1 MVQSKKKKTPTKP
14 NPQPYRHP
22 GPPKPRRYDW
32 TPKNMQKTPKPQ
44 KVFAFSGE
52 PFVQLQGLWRSK
64 NPQSSRR
71 IMRATTVKP
80 PSSTH
85 PPLRRVSR
93 TAGSPPAVDSVFGW
107 GKGIQGSWLM
117 TSSWWFRNPI
127 PNHLGC
133 SRNPVNYGIFTI
145 STGELNPDVWNHQ
158 QISTDINQLTWVC
171 YTYRTW
177 K

>member
-1 MVQSKKKKTPTKP
+1 MVQSVKKNTDQTKS

-22 GPPKPRRYDW
+22 VPPKPRRYDL
-32 TPKNMQKTPKPQ
+32 TPKTYRKHRTSVS
-44 KVFAFSGE
+44 VFAFSGE
-52 PFVQLQGLWRSK
+52 PFVQLQGFWRSK

-107 GKGIQGSWLM
+107 GKGDTKILAHDILLM
-117 TSSWWFRNPI
+117 VQTSHSQP
-127 PNHLGC
+127 PGM
-133 SRNPVNYGIFTI
+133 
-145 STGELNPDVWNHQ
+145 
-158 QISTDINQLTWVC
+158 
-171 YTYRTW
+171 
-177 K
+177 